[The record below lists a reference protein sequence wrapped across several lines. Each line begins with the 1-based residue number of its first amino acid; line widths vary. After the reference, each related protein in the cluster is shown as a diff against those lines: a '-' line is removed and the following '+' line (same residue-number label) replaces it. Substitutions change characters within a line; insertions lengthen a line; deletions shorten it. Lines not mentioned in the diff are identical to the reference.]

1 MNAVNLTETV
11 RRFCEGFLKLVYL
24 NVLWFLF
31 SVLGLVV
38 FGIIPATVALCMVQ
52 KNWLKEKHIQSI
64 FSEYWRHY
72 KKHFV
77 KSNILAIILVLLGG
91 IIYFDLKFFMDQEG
105 IFSQVISIFIF
116 ILSVWF
122 MITILYILPIYV
134 TYQLR
139 LFAYIKY
146 AFIIAMLNPFKTLGM
161 AVSTWGMMYLSL
173 YFPQVLFS
181 IGISLT
187 FFMIM
192 IISLQAIDHVSLLQ
206 QKFAKASG

>member
-1 MNAVNLTETV
+1 MNSVTLTEIV

-31 SVLGLVV
+31 SVVGLGL

-52 KNWLKEKHIQSI
+52 RKWLKEKHVKSI
-64 FSEYWRHY
+64 FAEYWKYY

-77 KSNILAIILVLLGG
+77 KSNILAVILVLLGG
-91 IIYFDLKFFMDQEG
+91 IIYFDLKFFMEQEG
-105 IFSQVISIFIF
+105 ILSQVISIIIF

-139 LFAYIKY
+139 LLGYIKY

-161 AVSTWGMMYLSL
+161 AISTWGMVYLSL
-173 YFPQVLFS
+173 YFPQILFS

-187 FFMIM
+187 FFIIM
-192 IISLQAIDHVSLLQ
+192 IISLQAMDHVSLLQ
-206 QKFAKASG
+206 QKFAKVSG